1 MHEMTYAVDGM
12 TCQHCANAVT
22 EKLSAIAGVRRVD
35 VDVPSG
41 RVTVA
46 SDAPIAVHA
55 VRDAITEAGYRLAG
69 GTTES

>member
-1 MHEMTYAVDGM
+1 MRETTYAVDGM

-22 EKLSAIAGVRRVD
+22 EELSAIAGVRRVD
-35 VDVPSG
+35 VDIPSG

-55 VRDAITEAGYRLAG
+55 VHDAITEAGYRLTG
-69 GTTES
+69 GITGS